1 MTKEIVISL
10 QNVSKVYKRYHQPV
24 DRLKEI
30 LLPGKP
36 RAEEF
41 WALQNVNLEI
51 AQGESLGII
60 GRNGSGKSTL
70 LQIIAGTLTPT
81 TGEMKVNGRMSALLE
96 LGSGF
101 NPEFTGRQNVFFN
114 GRLLGL
120 TQEEVEGKFDEI
132 AAFADI
138 GDFLDQPVKT
148 YSSGMFIRLA
158 FSVAV
163 NVDPQIL
170 IVDEALAVGDVFF
183 QQKCFGKMRQL
194 KASGSNLLFVSHD
207 SSAIYKLCSRAILL
221 ENGHLILDSQ
231 PRQVID
237 LYEAKV
243 LKEAD
248 QDSGSLDIN
257 VIFETNQPKDNP
269 DLQDVIEGMPE
280 NVEEIKLHRSDVTIR
295 SVQLLDADGKTIQT
309 PAIDQPVR
317 LAINLQFHKAFED
330 PHVGFKVRD
339 RTGLDLFMTNTYIM
353 NKSLGAVTAGEII
366 EISFSFSVSIA
377 EGDYTVTIGVADGG
391 YGEGSFRTTLIYA
404 HNALSFKVL
413 RNPEEPVWFGIANLR
428 PKLTL
433 KRSQST
439 ISHSNEIPSLEII
452 TPLSSART
460 YIDDQLFALLQPYTL
475 CSRGRLENMAQL
487 SAQLNNQNIPGD
499 FVECGTY
506 KGGSAALLS
515 KFLNLG
521 RQLWLYDSFQGMPST
536 SAKDGKDAADWVGKC
551 VAEISDVKEILGYV
565 SAPLEKCHIKP
576 GWFQETF
583 QQPLPEQVALLHC
596 DADWY
601 ESVILV
607 LNTFYD
613 RIPRGGCIV
622 LDDFGYWEGC
632 REAFYEFCKQRD
644 EKPLLERVG
653 STQAYWIKT

>member
-1 MTKEIVISL
+1 MTKEILISL
-10 QNVSKVYKRYHQPV
+10 QNISKVYKRYHQPV

-41 WALQNVNLEI
+41 WALRDINLRVSE
-51 AQGESLGII
+51 GETLGIV

-70 LQIIAGTLTPT
+70 LQIIARTLTPT
-81 TGEMKVNGRMSALLE
+81 TGEVQVNGRMSALLE

-148 YSSGMFIRLA
+148 YSSGMFVRLA

-163 NVDPQIL
+163 NVDPKIL
-170 IVDEALAVGDVFF
+170 IVDEALAVGDIFF
-183 QQKCFGKMRQL
+183 QQKCFDKMRHL
-194 KASGSNLLFVSHD
+194 KASGNTLLFVSHD
-207 SSAIYKLCSRAILL
+207 SSAIYKLCDRAVLL
-221 ENGHLILDSQ
+221 ENGQLILDSQ
-231 PRQVID
+231 PRQIID
-237 LYEAKV
+237 LYEAKL
-243 LKEAD
+243 LKDLD
-248 QDSGSLDIN
+248 QEPDSLDVN
-257 VIFETNQPKDNP
+257 VIYKTNQSSDNP
-269 DLQDVIEGMPE
+269 ESKDVIKGMPE
-280 NVEEIKLHRSDVTIR
+280 DVEEVKLHRSEVTIQYIKLLSAGGKVIPTALTDQ
-295 SVQLLDADGKTIQT
+295 SVQLA
-309 PAIDQPVR
+309 VC
-317 LAINLQFHKAFED
+317 LQFHQAFED
-330 PHVGFKVRD
+330 PHVGFKIRD
-339 RTGLDLFMTNTYIM
+339 RTGLDLFMTNTYVM
-353 NKSLGAVTAGEII
+353 NKSLGAVTADETI
-366 EISFSFSVSIA
+366 EVSFSFSISII
-377 EGDYTVTIGVADGG
+377 EGDYTVTIGIADGG
-391 YGEGSFRTTLIYA
+391 HGQGSFRTTLVYA

-413 RNPEEPVWFGIANLR
+413 RDPEKPVWFGIVNLR
-428 PKLTL
+428 PKLTV

-439 ISHSNEIPSLEII
+439 LSHSNDISSSEIS
-452 TPLSSART
+452 TPLSSTRT
-460 YIDDQLFALLQPYTL
+460 YVDDQLFALLQPYTL
-475 CSRGRLENMAQL
+475 CSRDRLESVAQL
-487 SAQLNNQNIPGD
+487 SVHLNSQNIPGD

-515 KFLNLG
+515 RFLNSG
-521 RQLWLYDSFQGMPST
+521 RHLWLYDSFQGMPPT
-536 SAKDGKDAADWVGKC
+536 SAKDGEDAANWIGKC
-551 VAEISDVKEILGYV
+551 VAEISDVKEILGYI
-565 SAPLEKCHIKP
+565 SAPLEQCHIKP

-613 RIPRGGCIV
+613 RIPKGGCIV

-632 REAFYEFCKQRD
+632 REAFYDFCKQRN

>member
-41 WALQNVNLEI
+41 WALQNINLEI
-51 AQGESLGII
+51 VQGESLGLI

-81 TGEMKVNGRMSALLE
+81 TGEVKVNGRMSALLE

-120 TQEEVEGKFDEI
+120 TQEEVESKFDEI

-148 YSSGMFIRLA
+148 YSSGMFVRLA

-183 QQKCFGKMRQL
+183 QQKCFSKMRQL

-207 SSAIYKLCSRAILL
+207 SSAIYKLCSRAVLL

-237 LYEAKV
+237 LYEAKT

-248 QDSGSLDIN
+248 QDSDSLD
-257 VIFETNQPKDNP
+257 VSVVFETNQPKVNP
-269 DLQDVIEGMPE
+269 DLEDVIEGMPE
-280 NVEEIKLHRSDVTIR
+280 NVEEIRLHRSDVSIR
-295 SVQLLDADGKTIQT
+295 SVQLLNANGQTIQT

-317 LAINLQFHKAFED
+317 LSITLQFHKAFED
-330 PHVGFKVRD
+330 PHVGFKIRD
-339 RTGLDLFMTNTYIM
+339 RTGMDLFMTNSYVMNQPLGMVEVEELVEVNFDFCTYI
-353 NKSLGAVTAGEII
+353 I
-366 EISFSFSVSIA
+366 
-377 EGDYTVTIGVADGG
+377 EGDYTVTIGIADGG
-391 YGEGSFRTTLIYA
+391 HGHGMFRTTLAYA

-413 RNPEEPVWFGIANLR
+413 REPEKPEWFGIVSLN
-428 PKLTL
+428 PKLTV
-433 KRSQST
+433 KRSRST
-439 ISHSNEIPSLEII
+439 TTQPIYDSLISTS
-452 TPLSSART
+452 TSAFV
-460 YIDDQLFALLQPYTL
+460 DDRLFTLLQPYTL
-475 CSRGRLENMAQL
+475 CSRVRLENLAKLANQV
-487 SAQLNNQNIPGD
+487 NRQNIPGD

-515 KFLNLG
+515 RFLNLE
-521 RQLWLYDSFQGMPST
+521 RHLWLYDSFQGMPST
-536 SAKDGKDAADWVGKC
+536 SAKDGENAAEWVGKC
-551 VAEISDVKEILGYV
+551 VADISDLQEALGHV
-565 SAPLEKCHIKP
+565 SAPLEQCHIKP
-576 GWFQETF
+576 GWFKETF
-583 QQPLPEQVALLHC
+583 QEELPEQVALLHC

-601 ESVILV
+601 ESVFLV

-613 RIPRGGCIV
+613 RIPKGGCII

-632 REAFYEFCKQRD
+632 REAFYDFCGQRN
-644 EKPLLERVG
+644 EKPLLERIG
-653 STQAYWIKT
+653 STQAYWIKG

>member
-1 MTKEIVISL
+1 MTEGIAILL

-41 WALQNVNLEI
+41 WALRDINLEI
-51 AQGESLGII
+51 FQGESLGII

-81 TGEMKVNGRMSALLE
+81 TGETKVNGRMSALLE

-120 TQEEVEGKFDEI
+120 TQEEVESKFDEI

-138 GDFLDQPVKT
+138 GNFLDQPVKT
-148 YSSGMFIRLA
+148 YSSGMFVRLA

-170 IVDEALAVGDVFF
+170 IVDEALAVGDIFF

-207 SSAIYKLCSRAILL
+207 SSAVYKLCNRAVFL
-221 ENGHLILDSQ
+221 ENGHLILDSK

-248 QDSGSLDIN
+248 QDSDSLDVN
-257 VIFETNQPKDNP
+257 VVFETNQPKDTH
-269 DLQDVIEGMPE
+269 DLADVIEGMPE
-280 NVEEIKLHRSDVTIR
+280 NVEEIRLHRSDVTIR
-295 SVQLLDADGKTIQT
+295 SVQLLNTDGKIIQT

-317 LAINLQFHKAFED
+317 LTINLQFHKAFED

-339 RTGLDLFMTNTYIM
+339 RTGMDLFMTNSYVM
-353 NKSLGAVTAGEII
+353 NQPLGTVEVEEVI
-366 EISFSFSVSIA
+366 EVNFDFCTCIA
-377 EGDYTVTIGVADGG
+377 EGDYTVTIGIADSGHG
-391 YGEGSFRTTLIYA
+391 HGMFRTTLAYA

-413 RNPEEPVWFGIANLR
+413 REPEKPEWFGIVSLN
-428 PKLTL
+428 PKLIV

-439 ISHSNEIPSLEII
+439 TTQMLHGLS
-452 TPLSSART
+452 TPTVANAFV
-460 YIDDQLFALLQPYTL
+460 DNQLFKLLEPYTL
-475 CSRGRLENMAQL
+475 CSRVRLENLAKLADQVNRQ
-487 SAQLNNQNIPGD
+487 SIPGD

-515 KFLNLG
+515 SFLNSK
-521 RQLWLYDSFQGMPST
+521 RHLWLYDSFQGMPST
-536 SAKDGKDAADWVGKC
+536 SAKDGESAAEWVGKC
-551 VAEISDVKEILGYV
+551 IADISDLQEILGCV
-565 SAPLEKCHIKP
+565 SAPLEQCHIRP
-576 GWFQETF
+576 GWFGETF
-583 QQPLPEQVALLHC
+583 QGDLPEQVALLHC

-601 ESVILV
+601 ESVSLV

-632 REAFYEFCKQRD
+632 REAFYDFCKQRD

>member
-10 QNVSKVYKRYHQPV
+10 KNVSKVYKRYHQPV

-41 WALQNVNLEI
+41 WALQNINLEI
-51 AQGESLGII
+51 AQGESLGLI

-81 TGEMKVNGRMSALLE
+81 TGEVKVNGRMSALLE

-120 TQEEVEGKFDEI
+120 TQEEVESKFDEI

-148 YSSGMFIRLA
+148 YSSGMFVRLA

-163 NVDPQIL
+163 NIDPQIL

-194 KASGSNLLFVSHD
+194 KTSGSNLLFVSHD
-207 SSAIYKLCSRAILL
+207 SSAIYKLCSRAVLL

-237 LYEAKV
+237 LYEAKI
-243 LKEAD
+243 LKEVD
-248 QDSGSLDIN
+248 QDSDSLDVN
-257 VIFETNQPKDNP
+257 VVFETNQPKVNP
-269 DLQDVIEGMPE
+269 GLEDVIEGMPE
-280 NVEEIKLHRSDVTIR
+280 NVEEIRLHRSEVSIR
-295 SVQLLDADGKTIQT
+295 SVQLLNANGQIIQT
-309 PAIDQPVR
+309 PTIDQPVR
-317 LAINLQFHKAFED
+317 LAITLQFHKAFED
-330 PHVGFKVRD
+330 PHVGFKIRD
-339 RTGLDLFMTNTYIM
+339 RTGMDLFMTNSYVMNQPLGMVEVEELVEVNFDFCTYI
-353 NKSLGAVTAGEII
+353 I
-366 EISFSFSVSIA
+366 
-377 EGDYTVTIGVADGG
+377 EGDYTVTIGIADSGHG
-391 YGEGSFRTTLIYA
+391 HGMFRTTLAYA

-413 RNPEEPVWFGIANLR
+413 REPEKPEWFGIVSLN
-428 PKLTL
+428 PKLTV
-433 KRSQST
+433 KRSRST
-439 ISHSNEIPSLEII
+439 TTQPIY
-452 TPLSSART
+452 SSPIAT
-460 YIDDQLFALLQPYTL
+460 SASTFVDDRLFSLLQPYTL
-475 CSRGRLENMAQL
+475 CSRARLENLAKLANQV
-487 SAQLNNQNIPGD
+487 NCQNIPGD

-515 KFLNLG
+515 RFLNLE
-521 RQLWLYDSFQGMPST
+521 RHLWLYDSFQGMPST
-536 SAKDGKDAADWVGKC
+536 SAKDGENAAEWVGKC
-551 VAEISDVKEILGYV
+551 VADVSDLQEALSHV
-565 SAPLEKCHIKP
+565 SAPLEQCHIKP
-576 GWFQETF
+576 GWFKETF
-583 QQPLPEQVALLHC
+583 QEKLPEQVALLHC

-601 ESVILV
+601 ESVFLV

-613 RIPRGGCIV
+613 RIPKGGCII

-632 REAFYEFCKQRD
+632 REAFYDFCRQRN
-644 EKPLLERVG
+644 EKPLLERIG
-653 STQAYWIKT
+653 STQAYWIKG

>member
-1 MTKEIVISL
+1 MTEEIAISL

-24 DRLKEI
+24 DRLREI
-30 LLPGKP
+30 LLPKKP

-41 WALQNVNLEI
+41 WAIQDINLKI
-51 AQGESLGII
+51 SKGETLGIV

-81 TGEMKVNGRMSALLE
+81 TGNIHVNGRISALLE

-114 GRLLGL
+114 ARLLGL
-120 TQEEVEGKFDEI
+120 TQAEVESKFDQI
-132 AAFADI
+132 VAFADI

-148 YSSGMFIRLA
+148 YSSGMFVRLA

-163 NVDPQIL
+163 NVDPEIL
-170 IVDEALAVGDVFF
+170 IVDEALAVGDIFF
-183 QQKCFGKMRQL
+183 QQKCFAKMRQL
-194 KASGSNLLFVSHD
+194 KELGHSLLFVSHD
-207 SSAIYKLCSRAILL
+207 SSAIYKLCNRAVLL
-221 ENGHLILDSQ
+221 EDGHIVLDSQ
-231 PRQVID
+231 PRQIID
-237 LYEAKV
+237 LYEAKI
-243 LKEAD
+243 LKESD
-248 QDSGSLDIN
+248 QDSDSLDVN
-257 VIFETNQPKDNP
+257 VVFETNQSKGNP
-269 DLQDVIEGMPE
+269 DIKDIIAGMPE
-280 NVEEIKLHRSDVTIR
+280 NVEEIKLHRSEVTIQ
-295 SVQLLDADGKTIQT
+295 SVQLLSTDGQVLHSPI
-309 PAIDQPVR
+309 IDQSVR

-330 PHVGFKVRD
+330 PHVGFKIRD
-339 RTGLDLFMTNTYIM
+339 RTGLDLFMTNTYVM
-353 NKSLGAVTAGEII
+353 NKSLGIVKTGEII
-366 EISFSFSVSIA
+366 EVSFSFTISII

-391 YGEGSFRTTLIYA
+391 HGEGLFRTTLIYA
-404 HNALSFKVL
+404 HNALSLKVL
-413 RNPEEPVWFGIANLR
+413 RDPEKPLWFGITNLR
-428 PKLTL
+428 PKLTV

-439 ISHSNEIPSLEII
+439 LFHSDENSSPEIS
-452 TPLSSART
+452 TPLSLAQA
-460 YIDDQLFALLQPYTL
+460 YVEDQLFALLQPYTL
-475 CSRGRLENMAQL
+475 CSRDRLENIAQL
-487 SAQLNNQNIPGD
+487 SAQLNKQNVPGD

-515 KFLNLG
+515 RFLNSE
-521 RQLWLYDSFQGMPST
+521 RQLWLYDSFQGMPPT

-551 VAEISDVKEILGYV
+551 AAEISDVKEILGYV

>member
-1 MTKEIVISL
+1 MTEEIAISL
-10 QNVSKVYKRYHQPV
+10 QHVSKVYKRYHRPV

-41 WALQNVNLEI
+41 WALRDINLDI
-51 AQGESLGII
+51 LRGETLGIV

-81 TGEMKVNGRMSALLE
+81 TGEAWVNGRMSALLE

-120 TQEEVEGKFDEI
+120 TQEEIEHRFDEI

-148 YSSGMFIRLA
+148 YSSGMFVRLA

-163 NVDPQIL
+163 NVDPKIL
-170 IVDEALAVGDVFF
+170 IVDEALAVGDIFF

-194 KASGSNLLFVSHD
+194 KESGRNLLFVSHD
-207 SSAIYKLCSRAILL
+207 SSAIYKLCSRAVLL
-221 ENGHLILDSQ
+221 ESGRLILDSQ

-237 LYEAKV
+237 LYEAKI

-248 QDSGSLDIN
+248 QNSDSLNVDVVFEPNPQKGSSD
-257 VIFETNQPKDNP
+257 T
-269 DLQDVIEGMPE
+269 QDVIEGMAE
-280 NVEEIKLHRSDVTIR
+280 NVEEIKLHRSDVTIQ
-295 SVQLLDADGKTIQT
+295 SVQLLNASGQAIQT
-309 PAIDQPVR
+309 AVIDQPVR
-317 LAINLQFHKAFED
+317 LMVSCQFHKAFDD
-330 PHVGFKVRD
+330 PHVGFKIRD
-339 RTGLDLFMTNTYIM
+339 RTGLDLFMTNTYVM
-353 NKSLGAVTAGEII
+353 NESLGQVVPGELL
-366 EISFSFSVSIA
+366 EVGFDFCTSIV
-377 EGDYTVTIGVADGG
+377 EGDYTVTIGIADSG
-391 YGEGSFRTTLIYA
+391 YGQGIFRTTLAYA
-404 HNALSFKVL
+404 HNALSFRVL
-413 RNPEEPVWFGIANLR
+413 REPEKPVWFGIVNLS
-428 PKLTL
+428 PTL
-433 KRSQST
+433 ALKSGQ
-439 ISHSNEIPSLEII
+439 PSKTQPTYSLP
-452 TPLSSART
+452 TPTSKNT
-460 YIDDQLFALLQPYTL
+460 YLDDQLFSLLQPYTL
-475 CSRGRLENMAQL
+475 CSRSRLENLARL
-487 SAQLNNQNIPGD
+487 SHQLNQQNIVGD

-515 KFLNLG
+515 KFLIPE

-536 SAKDGKDAADWVGKC
+536 SAKDGENAAEWVGKC
-551 VAEISDVKEILGYV
+551 VADVSDLQEVLGCVY
-565 SAPLEKCHIKP
+565 APLERCHIKP
-576 GWFQETF
+576 GWFTETF

-601 ESVILV
+601 ESVLLV
-607 LNTFYD
+607 LETFYD
-613 RIPRGGCIV
+613 QIPKGGCIV
-622 LDDFGYWEGC
+622 LDDFGYWQGC
-632 REAFYEFCKQRD
+632 REAFYDFCYQRG

-653 STQAYWIKT
+653 STQAYWIKA

>member
-1 MTKEIVISL
+1 MTEGIAISL
-10 QNVSKVYKRYHQPV
+10 HNISKVYKRYHQPV

-41 WALQNVNLEI
+41 WALQNINLEI
-51 AQGESLGII
+51 PKGEAIGII

-81 TGEMKVNGRMSALLE
+81 TGKVKAYGRMSALLE

-120 TQEEVEGKFDEI
+120 TQEEIESKFDEI

-138 GDFLDQPVKT
+138 GNFLDQPVKT
-148 YSSGMFIRLA
+148 YSSGMFVRLA

-194 KASGSNLLFVSHD
+194 KATGSNLLFVSHD
-207 SSAIYKLCSRAILL
+207 SSAVYKLCSRAVLL

-231 PRQVID
+231 PKQVID
-237 LYEAKV
+237 LYEAKI

-248 QDSGSLDIN
+248 QDSDSLD
-257 VIFETNQPKDNP
+257 VKVVFETNQPKDNS
-269 DLQDVIEGMPE
+269 DLEDTIEGMPE

-295 SVQLLDADGKTIQT
+295 SVQLLDAEGQVIRT
-309 PAIDQPVR
+309 PVIDQLVR
-317 LAINLQFHKAFED
+317 LAVNLQFHKAFED

-339 RTGLDLFMTNTYIM
+339 RTGMDLFMTNSYIM
-353 NKSLGAVTAGEII
+353 NQPLGTVKAEEAVEVSFDFRTHII
-366 EISFSFSVSIA
+366 
-377 EGDYTVTIGVADGG
+377 EGDYTVTIGIADGG
-391 YGEGSFRTTLIYA
+391 HGHGMFRTTLAYA

-413 RNPEEPVWFGIANLR
+413 REPEKPQWFGIVSLN
-428 PKLTL
+428 PKLTVN
-433 KRSQST
+433 R
-439 ISHSNEIPSLEII
+439 SHSTTE
-452 TPLSSART
+452 PLRHSPTSIAAKT
-460 YIDDQLFALLQPYTL
+460 YVDDQLFTSLQPYTL
-475 CSRGRLENMAQL
+475 CSRIRLENLAKLADQVNR
-487 SAQLNNQNIPGD
+487 QTIPGD

-515 KFLNLG
+515 KFLDSK
-521 RQLWLYDSFQGMPST
+521 RHIWLYDSFQGMPST
-536 SAKDGKDAADWVGKC
+536 SVKDGESAAEWVGKC
-551 VAEISDVKEILGYV
+551 VADISDLKEALDQV
-565 SAPLEKCHIKP
+565 SAPLEQCHIKP
-576 GWFQETF
+576 GWFEETF
-583 QQPLPEQVALLHC
+583 QGELPDQVALLHC

-601 ESVILV
+601 ESVSLV

-613 RIPRGGCIV
+613 RIPKGGCVI

-632 REAFYEFCKQRD
+632 REAFYEFCCQRN
-644 EKPLLERVG
+644 EKPLLERIG
-653 STQAYWIKT
+653 STQAYWIKG